1 MFNNDI
7 DNLTDSRELGDAM
20 DSRAWLEQN
29 FEEVS
34 PHEFYRDLFPEGSLD
49 EKDAFTKGK
58 YCAIAVQ
65 VTSER
70 KAKRFTIC
78 NGLEGLDELLSS
90 DEFTVISPMSYA
102 GKSQRA
108 ENQRFCY
115 AIAVDL
121 DNLIVTAKGEPVG
134 IKSVLSQTHE
144 LVEPD
149 GSLFSHNPLPTY
161 IVASSANNIHLYYL
175 LDEPI
180 PMFKSNVESL
190 SRYKT
195 RLTWKLWN
203 SFVTHDYEKI
213 QQEPIGQSM
222 RAVGSISKDGK
233 SRVRAFKVGGRV
245 SIEYL
250 NRYPFATEDTKI
262 EVWNSPEPRA
272 KKESVETKTFVTSSA
287 FYDWYKRNFLDYT
300 KDGKRYFGLMVL
312 AIIGKKC
319 GISREQVEEDAL
331 YFVPKLDEKTEH
343 EDNHFSDEDALKAIT
358 AYDVPHFTLM
368 TRQKLVDLSGVP
380 MQANKRNGR
389 TRQAH
394 MKRVNRIIDLDI
406 EDGEPDVR
414 YHGGAPTKEQMIKEY
429 AAKHPNASVTEI
441 ARGCGVSRTT
451 VYKWLKNG
459 KSDTVS
465 TEK

>member
-1 MFNNDI
+1 MWHNNDI
-7 DNLTDSRELGDAM
+7 DSLTDSRELGKIM
-20 DSRAWLEQN
+20 DSRTWLEQN

-34 PHEFYRDLFPEGSLD
+34 PHEFYRDLFPEGALD

-121 DNLIVTAKGEPVG
+121 DNLIVEDGEPVG
-134 IKSVLSQTHE
+134 IKSVLSQTRE
-144 LVEPD
+144 VPYGDMLI
-149 GSLFSHNPLPTY
+149 STNPRPTY
-161 IVASSANNIHLYYL
+161 IAASSANNIHLYYVL
-175 LDEPI
+175 QEPI
-180 PMFKSNVESL
+180 PMFSSNVKSL
-190 SRYKT
+190 ARYKT
-195 RLTWKLWN
+195 HLTERLWN
-203 SFVTHDYEKI
+203 AYVTSDYDKT
-213 QQEPIGQSM
+213 QQEPIGQGM

-233 SRVRAFKVGGRV
+233 SRVRAFKVGEKV

-250 NRYPFATEDTKI
+250 NRVPYATEETKI
-262 EVWNSPEPRA
+262 ELWNSPEPSK
-272 KKESVETKTFVTSSA
+272 KKEPIERKVSLSKPA
-287 FYDWYKRNFLDYT
+287 FYDWYKRNLLNYT

-331 YFVPKLDEKTEH
+331 SFVPQLDEKTEK
-343 EDNHFSDEDALKAIT
+343 ESNHFSDEDALKAIT
-358 AYDVPHFTLM
+358 AYDVPHFMFM

-429 AAKHPNASVTEI
+429 AANHPEMSNRQIGI
-441 ARGCGVSRTT
+441 ALGVSRNT
-451 VYKWLKNG
+451 VNKWLKG
-459 KSDTVS
+459 
-465 TEK
+465 